1 MKGSKSLVGFSRA
14 VLIAS
19 IFAFLGQ
26 STGPVLADTTSAPQF
41 VSYSSVDTTSSPP
54 GSMVQTK
61 RIRLACYRGGSNCTK
76 QSDCCS
82 DACLFMFGH
91 GHTGHCA
98 PRKVK

>member
-1 MKGSKSLVGFSRA
+1 MKGLKSLVGFSRA
-14 VLIAS
+14 VLIALM
-19 IFAFLGQ
+19 FAVLGQ
-26 STGPVLADTTSAPQF
+26 STSLLLADTTSAPQF
-41 VSYSSVDTTSSPP
+41 VPYSSVDTTSSQP

-61 RIRLACYRGGSNCTK
+61 RIRLACYRGGSNYTK

-82 DACLFMFGH
+82 DECLFMFGH